1 MDRQRLVVIFL
12 VGLLI
17 PLAGCV
23 SNGSDGAQG
32 NQGEQGFPG
41 INGTN
46 GIDGLDGVNG
56 TDGLRNITFQNN
68 SR

>member
-32 NQGEQGFPG
+32 NQGEQGFQASMEPMELM
-41 INGTN
+41 
-46 GIDGLDGVNG
+46 DWMV
-56 TDGLRNITFQNN
+56 
-68 SR
+68 